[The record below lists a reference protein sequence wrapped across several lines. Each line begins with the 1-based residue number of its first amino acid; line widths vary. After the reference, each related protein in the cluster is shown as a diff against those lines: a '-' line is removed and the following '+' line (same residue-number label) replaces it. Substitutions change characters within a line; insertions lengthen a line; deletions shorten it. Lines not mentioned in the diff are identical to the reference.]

1 MTVFIE
7 MLTIHFGFTQCAC
20 ISVDFINP
28 TYPYLPVSPPPPPLF
43 FFLSFFSLSKA
54 PSCVFVVGYKY
65 CTSIYDLLILNAI
78 QGHVW
83 WRQTQRLCIISVP
96 AAPFTFTSTVTCFEF
111 LSMRG
116 PSATQWLLYS
126 KTYPYVTKAKLV
138 YKDWI
143 IGISNRII
151 YQCIYPIGL

>member
-1 MTVFIE
+1 MET
-7 MLTIHFGFTQCAC
+7 
-20 ISVDFINP
+20 NP
-28 TYPYLPVSPPPPPLF
+28 TTVYNKCPRGPLHF
-43 FFLSFFSLSKA
+43 HKHCDLALS
-54 PSCVFVVGYKY
+54 
-65 CTSIYDLLILNAI
+65 
-78 QGHVW
+78 
-83 WRQTQRLCIISVP
+83 
-96 AAPFTFTSTVTCFEF
+96 CFEF

>member
-1 MTVFIE
+1 MIICKPKWILDIQSMTVFIE

-96 AAPFTFTSTVTCFEF
+96 AAPFTFTSTVTCFVLLWISQHARAF
-111 LSMRG
+111 CDTM
-116 PSATQWLLYS
+116 ATVL
-126 KTYPYVTKAKLV
+126 
-138 YKDWI
+138 
-143 IGISNRII
+143 
-151 YQCIYPIGL
+151 